1 MTDLRWPILQWTE
14 NLPPS
19 QEYCDPIEERWY
31 NHCVAY
37 TPFGRFLVCWRTAK
51 PHIFCIRETPWSALA
66 VETYDSLEAAKAA
79 CQQAMNDRLEQ
90 WVCAPSPL
98 AEREI
103 EDTDYTLTI
112 GVNLDFS
119 SESLAELCNSLLATV
134 KPDGGY
140 KKSAKD
146 NPVRHQL
153 VDGVWMEP
161 RHGCHSL
168 QITLDA
174 IKEEITEVITNWINT
189 STVTTCKPTTND

>member
-1 MTDLRWPILQWTE
+1 MSNLYRSLCADLIDALD
-14 NLPPS
+14 S
-19 QEYCDPIEERWY
+19 GIS
-31 NHCVAY
+31 AS
-37 TPFGRFLVCWRTAK
+37 FLAK
-51 PHIFCIRETPWSALA
+51 
-66 VETYDSLEAAKAA
+66 
-79 CQQAMNDRLEQ
+79 
-90 WVCAPSPL
+90 SPL
-98 AEREI
+98 ANRARAALAS
-103 EDTDYTLTI
+103 DDPAPNDYTLTI